1 MDLGLADRVALVTGA
16 SKGIGRGIAAGL
28 AAEGA
33 RVAVASRS
41 AERIEAAAADI
52 GARGY
57 VFDAD
62 DPGAAGP
69 LLDRVEAD
77 LGPIDVYIANT
88 GGPPAGPDPLAFT
101 REQWEAAHRSLVL
114 TPMAFLERLLP
125 GMRSRGFGR
134 VVAIGSMAVGEPID
148 NLQLSNA
155 HRPGLVAAFKVL
167 ARQCARDGV
176 TLNHIHPGQIATDRM
191 IGTAGSLEAAQA
203 RARENVPAGRLG
215 TIEEIAAAAVFLCS
229 APASYITGT
238 SLLVDGGLTR
248 SVS

>member
-1 MDLGLADRVALVTGA
+1 MDLGLTGRVALVTGA
-16 SKGIGRGIAAGL
+16 SKGLGRGIAEGL
-28 AAEGA
+28 VAEGA
-33 RVAVASRS
+33 RVAIASRS
-41 AERIEAAAADI
+41 AERIEATAAEI

-62 DPGAAGP
+62 DPSAAGP

-77 LGPIDVYIANT
+77 LGPVDVYVANT
-88 GGPPAGPDPLAFT
+88 GGPPAGPDPLGFP

-125 GMRSRGFGR
+125 AMRSRGWGR
-134 VVAIGSMAVGEPID
+134 VVAIGSIAVPEPVD

-167 ARQCARDGV
+167 ARQYASDGV
-176 TLNHIHPGQIATDRM
+176 TLNHVHPGRIATDRM
-191 IGTAGSLEAAQA
+191 IGTSGSLEAAQEEA
-203 RARENVPAGRLG
+203 RKTIPAGRLG
-215 TIEEIAAAAVFLCS
+215 TVEELAAAAVFLCS
-229 APASYITGT
+229 DPASYITGT
-238 SLLVDGGLTR
+238 SLLVDGGASR